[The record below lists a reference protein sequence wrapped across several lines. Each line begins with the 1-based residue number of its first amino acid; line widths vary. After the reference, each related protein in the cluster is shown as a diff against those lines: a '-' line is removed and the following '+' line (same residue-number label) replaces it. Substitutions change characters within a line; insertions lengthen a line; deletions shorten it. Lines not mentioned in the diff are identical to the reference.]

1 MLGGLAFLLDG
12 LFWIDVLRHVHLVA
26 DPLLGP
32 LIGVMSIGIMRVLYR
47 AGSPPLS
54 ELKLSLPPPPHTH
67 PHNPPPQYFPRLT
80 VLEFRIISVYPFKHL
95 SHVLPTL
102 PIAAFVFSPA

>member
-54 ELKLSLPPPPHTH
+54 ELKLSLHH
-67 PHNPPPQYFPRLT
+67 LKLLIKDPPQWFHRLT
-80 VLEFRIISVYPFKHL
+80 VLELRIISVYPFKQR